1 MGIKDLLPNLPGGDI
16 TLKGFASISSLKDKV
31 VPVDVDFDT
40 GSLVY
45 VCALRNRTTFE
56 SGDYLP
62 AVREFQKQLMGP
74 MFLYKWA
81 LLLVFDGEPPE
92 EKRFEHDR
100 RKKKSDGIVITSVY
114 IFCKHYQIPYVVS
127 AQEAD
132 MQVGRQRKGAVIVT
146 NDGDL
151 VAYGNKK

>member
-16 TLKGFASISSLKDKV
+16 KLKGFASISSLKDKA
-31 VPVDVDFDT
+31 VPVDFDT

-45 VCALRNRTTFE
+45 VCALRNRTTFK

-74 MFLYKWA
+74 MFLYEWD
-81 LLLVFDGEPPE
+81 LLLVLDGEPPE
-92 EKRFEHDR
+92 EKRFEHER
-100 RKKKSDGIVITSVY
+100 WKKKSDGIVITSVY
-114 IFCKHYQIPYVVS
+114 IAMLTKLCKHYQIPYVVS

-132 MQVGRQRKGAVIVT
+132 MQVGSKTAERSS
-146 NDGDL
+146 DGD
-151 VAYGNKK
+151 K